1 MARYFFN
8 LTGDPYKRDKE
19 GTQLDDNAAAKR
31 HGIVSVAQLMRDD
44 PVALVNGN
52 ELDLE
57 ITDERGLVLFV
68 INVCATN
75 APAGARVAQ
84 TDWV

>member
-8 LTGDPYKRDKE
+8 LTGDPYKRDEE
-19 GTQLDDNAAAKR
+19 GTQLDDNTAAKR
-31 HGIVSVAQLMRDD
+31 HGVVCVAQLMRDD
-44 PVALVNGN
+44 PTALVNGN